1 MEKHKVRT
9 VVPSPS
15 FYELVMLDTKAGILD
30 SFHAQEIKVSKSL
43 RKSEL
48 ADMLASVFEEKP
60 FYIINH
66 LSESDQTLLSKLIA
80 CKQDECVVVHVSDQP
95 TGLQKHHLVVTV
107 VDGDKWKLYMPDS
120 IRKHIDKCA
129 MQDLT
134 VYPGMQEWK
143 DALDKLNNLQN
154 QIETDVR
161 FDPTVLP
168 IQMLPRFIQQLRNE
182 LDNLLKLEKQMKQ
195 LEPKIKQYNVDFAPI
210 YACIQESYRQ
220 GETKLQIMGMFK
232 WG

>member
-1 MEKHKVRT
+1 MKKRKSELDV
-9 VVPSPS
+9 SALS
-15 FYELVMLDTKAGILD
+15 FRDLVMMDTKDGILN
-30 SFHAQEIKVSKSL
+30 SFQELEIKVPKSL
-43 RKSEL
+43 RKGEL
-48 ADMLASVFEEKP
+48 AEMLNSVFEEKP

-66 LSESDQTLLSKLIA
+66 LSEDDQAMLSKLIA
-80 CKQDECVVVHVSDQP
+80 CKQDECVVVPVSGQP

-107 VDGDKWKLYMPDS
+107 PDGDNWKLYMPDS
-120 IRKHIDKCA
+120 IRTHIDKCA

-143 DALDKLNNLQN
+143 DTLEKLNSLQQ
-154 QIETDVR
+154 QIEHDVK

-168 IQMLPRFIQQLRNE
+168 IQMLPRYIQQLRNE
-182 LDNLLKLEKQMKQ
+182 LDDLLELEKKMKQ
-195 LEPKIKQYNVDFAPI
+195 LEPKIMQYNVDFAPI
-210 YACIQESYRQ
+210 YASIQESYRQ

>member
-1 MEKHKVRT
+1 MIATKVDF
-9 VVPSPS
+9 VSANLS
-15 FYELVMLDTKAGILD
+15 FHDLVMLDTKAGILD
-30 SFHAQEIKVSKSL
+30 SFQALGIKISKRL
-43 RKSEL
+43 RKGEL

-66 LSESDQTLLSKLIA
+66 LSESDQSLLSKLIA
-80 CKQDECVVVHVSDQP
+80 CKQDKCVVVPVSEQP

-107 VDGDKWKLYMPDS
+107 VDGDNRKLYMADS

-129 MQDLT
+129 MRDLT

-143 DALDKLNNLQN
+143 DTLEKLNKLQN
-154 QIETDVR
+154 QIEADVKY
-161 FDPTVLP
+161 DPTLLP
-168 IQMLPRFIQQLRNE
+168 IQLLPGFIQQLRCE
-182 LDNLLKLEKQMKQ
+182 LDDLQKLEKQMKR
-195 LEPKIKQYNVDFAPI
+195 LESRIKQYNVDFAPI
-210 YACIQESYRQ
+210 YASIHESYRQ